1 MPQTD
6 ESRTEFGFTRTECA
20 CVECTMNCRFVPGY
34 LVPADVERISRHL
47 GYNNVFKFALENLAA
62 SPGATVMSA
71 EDGRIFQIP
80 TLVPQRKPDG
90 SCKFLQNNSCT
101 IHAVSPYG
109 CALFDAHQS
118 SAEANR
124 RSSRGL
130 QEVAREWAARGKS
143 VYVILW
149 RLLYAGGLRAVPP
162 QVARQRMKEA
172 EGNTQRLA
180 GEVKADDVANRKG
193 NEPRLCVT

>member
-1 MPQTD
+1 MTQTED
-6 ESRTEFGFTRTECA
+6 DARVEFGFKRTECA
-20 CVECTMNCRFVPGY
+20 CAECTMNCRFIPGH
-34 LVPADVERISRHL
+34 LIPADVKRISRHL
-47 GYNNVFKFALENLAA
+47 GYTNVFKFAMENLTA
-62 SPGATVMSA
+62 SPGAMVMSA
-71 EDGRIFQIP
+71 ADGRVFQIP

-130 QEVAREWAARGKS
+130 EEIAREWAVKS
-143 VYVILW
+143 RSIYALLW
-149 RLLYAGGLRAVPP
+149 KMLFAVGLRAVPP

-172 EGNTQRLA
+172 EGSSRELY
-180 GEVKADDVANRKG
+180 GEV
-193 NEPRLCVT
+193 ESE